1 MYPFA
6 ERKKTKNKTNNM
18 SLEITGK
25 LILKL
30 PMQSGISASTGK
42 PWQKQQ
48 FVIETVE
55 QYPRKI
61 CSMLWGDKTDQL
73 NQFNIGDM
81 MKISFDVE
89 SREYQGKWYT
99 DVKTWKIEHATEA
112 MPGIPEPMT
121 YTSAGT
127 PPHTS
132 YTPPAAEPMGAP
144 ADFMAAEDTF
154 TDDGMTDD
162 LPF

>member
-1 MYPFA
+1 
-6 ERKKTKNKTNNM
+6 M

-30 PMQSGISASTGK
+30 PMQSGTSASTGK
-42 PWQKQQ
+42 HWQKQQ

-99 DVKTWKIEHATEA
+99 DVKTPLPAPHRTLPTHPLRPNQWAH
-112 MPGIPEPMT
+112 PP
-121 YTSAGT
+121 TSW
-127 PPHTS
+127 
-132 YTPPAAEPMGAP
+132 
-144 ADFMAAEDTF
+144 
-154 TDDGMTDD
+154 
-162 LPF
+162 LPRTLLQTTA

>member
-1 MYPFA
+1 
-6 ERKKTKNKTNNM
+6 M

-89 SREYQGKWYT
+89 SREYQGKWYNT
-99 DVKTWKIEHATEA
+99 LNAWKIERIGATA
-112 MPGIPEPMT
+112 
-121 YTSAGT
+121 
-127 PPHTS
+127 
-132 YTPPAAEPMGAP
+132 PAANQGAAP
-144 ADFMAAEDTF
+144 AGQTAPAGPAEQPQAEAE
-154 TDDGMTDD
+154 GD